1 MIFEAPTNARPDYA
15 ERLSAKSLAAI
26 REGYFMDLLELPGP
40 TAPDGDVMRFSATEV
55 SVRMRQRMPVLGP
68 ILARQEAEFLDPLIR
83 RTVNILMRSY
93 LLPEMP
99 EEMGKDFRIEYMN
112 PVSIAMRSGEINS
125 MSQMF
130 EMIMPLAQIDQTI
143 PMYFNTHQ
151 ILTNTAEVL
160 QVPVSNIRS
169 KEEVDAM
176 VAEQQRQR
184 AAQEQM
190 QQAQTAAAVDEK
202 TARAES
208 LRAEAA

>member
-15 ERLSAKSLAAI
+15 ERLSAKCIQAI
-26 REGYFMDLLELPGP
+26 REGFFLDLLELPGP
-40 TAPDGDVMRFSATEV
+40 VAPDGDVMRFSATEV

-83 RTVNILMRSY
+83 RTVNILMRSFM
-93 LLPEMP
+93 LPQMPDEM
-99 EEMGKDFRIEYMN
+99 ERAFRIEYLN
-112 PVSIAMRSGEINS
+112 PVSIAMRSTEISS
-125 MSQMF
+125 MNQMF
-130 EMIMPLAQIDQTI
+130 EMILPLAQIDQTI

-151 ILTNTAEVL
+151 ILQNTAEVL

-184 AAQEQM
+184 QQQEQM
-190 QQAQTAAAVDEK
+190 QQAQVAADVNQK
-202 TARAES
+202 TAQAES
-208 LRAEAA
+208 VREG